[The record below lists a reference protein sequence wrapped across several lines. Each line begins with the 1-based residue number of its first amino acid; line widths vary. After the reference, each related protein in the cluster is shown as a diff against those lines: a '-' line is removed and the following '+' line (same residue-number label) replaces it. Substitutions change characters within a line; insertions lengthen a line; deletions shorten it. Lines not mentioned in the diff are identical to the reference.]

1 MEMIDVCFAMCVNA
15 NIEFYSPPP
24 CQKAH
29 ELKVGA
35 AYALT
40 WHFVR

>member
-15 NIEFYSPPP
+15 NIEFYSPP